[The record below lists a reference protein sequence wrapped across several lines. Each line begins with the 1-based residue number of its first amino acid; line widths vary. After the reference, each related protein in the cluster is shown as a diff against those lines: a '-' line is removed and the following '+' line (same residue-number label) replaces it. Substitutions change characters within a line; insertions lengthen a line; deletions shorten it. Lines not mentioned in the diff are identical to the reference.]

1 MTSRYSLSR
10 RAFIQTSMGVAS
22 AAALRIR
29 PARAATKIRLLMNW
43 FAEAEHGGFFQ
54 AKATGLY
61 DQAGLDVELAQGG
74 PQLNSMQ
81 LLVGG
86 RADMILGYDLQILA
100 AVESGLPVRAVA
112 ATFQIDL
119 QGLLAR
125 PPIKSLAELKGH
137 KIFIAASG
145 HASYWPWLKQTFGYT
160 DEMAAPK
167 GVGLQGF
174 LNDPTSAVAGYITA
188 EPFTAVKANVPT
200 NFLLFSDEGWP
211 AYTNPIV
218 TTNDFIAREPDAVRS
233 FLRASMQGWK
243 DYLKDP
249 AAGNALIKEINPKME
264 DEQIAFSLAKMKEIH
279 AIESGDAA
287 TMGIGIMT
295 KERWQKTRDFMV
307 SAGVLKP
314 ETDWTQA
321 FTTDYIKD
329 VRVMM

>member
-1 MTSRYSLSR
+1 LPAPQRSASVR
-10 RAFIQTSMGVAS
+10 RA
-22 AAALRIR
+22 RR
-29 PARAATKIRLLMNW
+29 PR

>member
-1 MTSRYSLSR
+1 MTSRHRLSR
-10 RAFIQTSMGVAS
+10 RALVQTSAGAAI
-22 AAALRIR
+22 AAALHIR

-61 DQAGLDVELAQGG
+61 EQAGLDVELAQGG
-74 PQLNSMQ
+74 PQLNAMQ
-81 LLVGG
+81 ILVGG
-86 RADMILGYDLQILA
+86 RADVILGYDLQILA
-100 AVESGLPVRAVA
+100 AVENGLPVRAVA

-125 PPIKSLAELKGH
+125 PPITSLAELKGH
-137 KIFIAASG
+137 KIFISATG
-145 HASYWPWLKQTFGYT
+145 NASYWPWLKQKFGYV

-188 EPFTAVKANVPT
+188 EPFTAVKANVPS
-200 NFLLFSDEGWP
+200 NFLLFSAQGWP

-218 TTNDFIAREPDAVRS
+218 TTNDFIAREPDALRR

-243 DYLKDP
+243 DYLNDP
-249 AAGNALIKEINPKME
+249 TAGNALIKEINPKMD
-264 DEQIAFSLAKMKEIH
+264 DEQIAFSLGKMKEIH
-279 AIESGDAA
+279 AVESGDAA

-295 KERWQKTRDFMV
+295 KERWQQTRDFMV
-307 SAGVLKP
+307 SANILKP
-314 ETDWTQA
+314 DTDWTQA
-321 FTTDYIKD
+321 FTTDFIKD